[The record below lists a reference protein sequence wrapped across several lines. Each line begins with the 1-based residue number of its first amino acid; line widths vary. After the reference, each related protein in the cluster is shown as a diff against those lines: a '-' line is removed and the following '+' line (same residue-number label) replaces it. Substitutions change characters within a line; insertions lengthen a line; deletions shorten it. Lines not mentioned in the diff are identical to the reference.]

1 MYNFQNDNY
10 PEKPA
15 MTFLSIALSALIVLA
30 TILVLVITC
39 LFFFGSSANAE
50 EAIISVSEEEITLS
64 VTEVEE
70 LLSDHDDYDP
80 EFIKTIQRALN
91 RKGAKLSVDG
101 KFGPAMGNAVKRFQ
115 RKKGLEIDGIVGP
128 KTLKALGIED
138 AGVYP
143 YWHPC
148 LATCFANSTNGRA
161 VHLNIRSH
169 LIEDYELR
177 EDGWHLV
184 RVMLCATGNTK
195 NGCYTDLCNVVLN
208 RTPTPGGNI
217 GGGKGKNAWRGN
229 FAVPITNGDYF
240 HSVLLHK
247 NSKGEW
253 TYGKDANS
261 VLGKNVTHGCVRMS
275 KDDAKWHQEFC
286 TKGTVI
292 VVDDR
297 NWDLR

>member
-1 MYNFQNDNY
+1 MYNFQNDHY

-15 MTFLSIALSALIVLA
+15 ARLLGLALSALIVLA
-30 TILVLVITC
+30 TIIVLAIVII
-39 LFFFGSSANAE
+39 FFFDSSASAE
-50 EAIISVSEEEITLS
+50 DRVISVSEEDITQS
-64 VTEVEE
+64 ADDVA
-70 LLSDHDDYDP
+70 LLLDEHDDYDP
-80 EFIKTIQRALN
+80 EFIKSIQRALN

-143 YWHPC
+143 YWHPR
-148 LATCFANSTNGRA
+148 LATCFEKSTNGHA
-161 VHLNIRSH
+161 VHLNIGSH
-169 LIEDYELR
+169 LVECYELR
-177 EDGWHLV
+177 ADERWHLV
-184 RVMLCATGNTK
+184 RVMLCATGNVK
-195 NGCYTDLCNVVLN
+195 KGNYTDLCNVVLN
-208 RTPTPGGNI
+208 RNPSGNI

-229 FAVPITNGDYF
+229 YAVPIINGDYF

-253 TYGKDANS
+253 TYGNDSTS
-261 VLGKNVTHGCVRMS
+261 VLGKNVTHGCVRLA
-275 KDDAKWHQEFC
+275 KDDAKWLQEFC

-297 NWDLR
+297 AWDLR